1 MVLFYCK
8 FSKVLVSLFWILKW
22 VDDGSSFVFGKASFI
37 IKEAPPWDALV
48 TWMVIRESC
57 VQAGTKLN
65 PQSKSPLCSERRLIP
80 KGACHVL
87 MSPLLTLLRAGMI
100 SWGIMIGSCSAILQQ
115 SIEKCPPWEQSV
127 PKRFSAWCWGNSCT
141 IFITSFIYKFCLKAF
156 LCFPVLF
163 LYFFS

>member
-1 MVLFYCK
+1 MGG
-8 FSKVLVSLFWILKW
+8 
-22 VDDGSSFVFGKASFI
+22 GSSFVFGKASFI

-65 PQSKSPLCSERRLIP
+65 PHSKSPLCSEGRLIP

-100 SWGIMIGSCSAILQQ
+100 SWGIRRGACPAINPEVSSLGAECAQKLQCLVLGQ
-115 SIEKCPPWEQSV
+115 FLHHFCHFLHLQILTVSKH
-127 PKRFSAWCWGNSCT
+127 FSA
-141 IFITSFIYKFCLKAF
+141 FLFCLHI
-156 LCFPVLF
+156 
-163 LYFFS
+163 FS